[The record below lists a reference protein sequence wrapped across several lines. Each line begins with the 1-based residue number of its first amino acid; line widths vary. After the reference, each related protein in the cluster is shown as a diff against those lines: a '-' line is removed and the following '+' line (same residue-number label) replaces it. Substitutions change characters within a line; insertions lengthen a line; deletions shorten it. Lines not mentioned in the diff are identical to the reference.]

1 MAFEIWIS
9 MWLSLSVNTVEVGV
23 VDRAHP
29 SGTLTL
35 TVLPGGVN
43 ATYAWLSGMSP
54 GGLLSVAA
62 GFGADDAPFAGDAT

>member
-1 MAFEIWIS
+1 
-9 MWLSLSVNTVEVGV
+9 
-23 VDRAHP
+23 
-29 SGTLTL
+29 LTL

-62 GFGADDAPFAGDAT
+62 GFGADDVPFAGDAT